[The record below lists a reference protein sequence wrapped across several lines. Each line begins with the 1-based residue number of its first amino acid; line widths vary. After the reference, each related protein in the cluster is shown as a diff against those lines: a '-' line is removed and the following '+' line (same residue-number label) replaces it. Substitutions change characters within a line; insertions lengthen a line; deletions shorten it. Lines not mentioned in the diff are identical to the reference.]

1 MTDELNTN
9 EEVVKN
15 EDGYQAKNRDLLTK
29 LAKANA
35 DKLAL
40 ENQLEDAKAETGTEL
55 VKAQRAQQRAESEL
69 ARITGLYE
77 AQGKQFKGVVLSNEI
92 DKAMDAA
99 NVLPHMRAPLH
110 AMYMSQV
117 EWDTETGT
125 GAINGKSVSEA
136 VSAALKSKDAA
147 HYVAAPET
155 GGAGA
160 EGNTSTK
167 STDKWGDLSNVKRE
181 NDNLGEWTKYA
192 MANKE
197 EANAKARANNRPDLE
212 V

>member
-9 EEVVKN
+9 EEVVIN
-15 EDGYQAKNRDLLTK
+15 EDAYAAKNRDLVARLN
-29 LAKANA
+29 KANA

-40 ENQLEDAKAETGTEL
+40 ENQLADSQAETGTEL
-55 VKAQRAQQRAESEL
+55 AKAQRAQQRAETEL

-77 AQGKQFKGVVLSNEI
+77 EQGKQFKGVVLANQI

-99 NVLPHMRAPLH
+99 NVLPHMRVPL
-110 AMYMSQV
+110 AALYMSQV
-117 EWDTETGT
+117 EWDSESGTGT
-125 GAINGKSVSEA
+125 INGKPVDAA
-136 VSAALKSKDAA
+136 VKAQLSSKEAA

-167 STDKWGDLSNVKRE
+167 ATDKWADLSKVSAENGNVTE
-181 NDNLGEWTKYA
+181 YIS
-192 MANKE
+192 
-197 EANAKARANNRPDLE
+197 EAVKDRDAFNARATAAGRTDLL